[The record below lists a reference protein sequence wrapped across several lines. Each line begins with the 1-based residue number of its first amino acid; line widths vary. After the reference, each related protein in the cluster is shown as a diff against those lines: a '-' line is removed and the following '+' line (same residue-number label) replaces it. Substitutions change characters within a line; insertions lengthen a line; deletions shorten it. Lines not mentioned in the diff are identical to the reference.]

1 VVRGDHSFMNYSF
14 SNGLRLQ
21 QHFVAMAQASRE
33 NVHDNNTS
41 VACMRAEQ
49 SWLVRTVDSKYCQK
63 YSAGMG
69 NVVLRERGR
78 KYVGLPEFARAGEQ
92 VLAELGLEQARG
104 TVTSVPDER
113 TIRYYMAEG
122 LVQTPEEKQG
132 TASVF
137 GYLNLLQLLTV
148 KKLQAEHL
156 PIRKI
161 RELVAGKSEQ
171 ELETLLGIG
180 STAPKKSR
188 ETDAKRYLESLLA
201 SAPTPEAAPPRQAAP
216 PPQSD
221 QSQSWQRVEIEPG
234 LELHIRSDYAPP
246 TSARTK
252 SLLEK
257 AIHRLRRYA
266 DRRR

>member
-1 VVRGDHSFMNYSF
+1 MS
-14 SNGLRLQ
+14 Q
-21 QHFVAMAQASRE
+21 
-33 NVHDNNTS
+33 
-41 VACMRAEQ
+41 
-49 SWLVRTVDSKYCQK
+49 TVLKEK
-63 YSAGMG
+63 
-69 NVVLRERGR
+69 GR
-78 KYVGLPEFARAGEQ
+78 KYVGLPEFARVGEQ
-92 VLAELGLEQARG
+92 ILAEMNLEQERG

-161 RELVAGKSEQ
+161 RELVAGKNEQ
-171 ELETLLGIG
+171 ELETMLGVRG
-180 STAPKKSR
+180 ASGKKT
-188 ETDAKRYLESLLA
+188 EAKRYLETLLA
-201 SAPTPEAAPPRQAAP
+201 SAPSQWPKDAAPAPQAFAG
-216 PPQSD
+216 QSL
-221 QSQSWQRVEIEPG
+221 SWERVEIEPG

-246 TSARTK
+246 TTGSRTK

-257 AIHRLRRYA
+257 AIHRLRRL
-266 DRRR
+266 RG

>member
-1 VVRGDHSFMNYSF
+1 
-14 SNGLRLQ
+14 
-21 QHFVAMAQASRE
+21 MAHA
-33 NVHDNNTS
+33 
-41 VACMRAEQ
+41 
-49 SWLVRTVDSKYCQK
+49 
-63 YSAGMG
+63 
-69 NVVLRERGR
+69 VLREKGKR
-78 KYVGLPEFARAGEQ
+78 YVGLPEFARVGEQ
-92 VLAELGLEQARG
+92 ILAEMGLEQARG

-137 GYLNLLQLLTV
+137 GYVNLLQLLTV

-180 STAPKKSR
+180 STAAKKTR
-188 ETDAKRYLESLLA
+188 DTEAKRYLESLLA
-201 SAPTPEAAPPRQAAP
+201 PTPAAAAQPIKQDAAPAP
-216 PPQSD
+216 PAQID
-221 QSQSWQRVEIEPG
+221 QSHSWQRVEIEPG

-246 TSARTK
+246 TSARAR

-257 AIHRLRRYA
+257 ALHRLRRL
-266 DRRR
+266 RG

>member
-1 VVRGDHSFMNYSF
+1 MV
-14 SNGLRLQ
+14 
-21 QHFVAMAQASRE
+21 
-33 NVHDNNTS
+33 
-41 VACMRAEQ
+41 
-49 SWLVRTVDSKYCQK
+49 
-63 YSAGMG
+63 
-69 NVVLRERGR
+69 NVVLKERGR
-78 KYVGLPEFARAGEQ
+78 KYVGLPEFARVGEQ
-92 VLAELGLEQARG
+92 VLAEMGLEQARG

-122 LVQTPEEKQG
+122 LVQTPEERQG

-180 STAPKKSR
+180 STAKKSR
-188 ETDAKRYLESLLA
+188 ETEAKRYLESLLA
-201 SAPTPEAAPPRQAAP
+201 PTPMLDAAP
-216 PPQSD
+216 PPKQAATAPPPQTD

-257 AIHRLRRYA
+257 AIHRLRRL
-266 DRRR
+266 RG

>member
-1 VVRGDHSFMNYSF
+1 MLLTVNTGKSIVR
-14 SNGLRLQ
+14 
-21 QHFVAMAQASRE
+21 
-33 NVHDNNTS
+33 
-41 VACMRAEQ
+41 CMVNAVIKE
-49 SWLVRTVDSKYCQK
+49 K
-63 YSAGMG
+63 
-69 NVVLRERGR
+69 GR

-92 VLAELGLEQARG
+92 VLAGMGLEQARG

-113 TIRYYMAEG
+113 TIRYYMTEG
-122 LVQTPEEKQG
+122 LVQTPEERQG

-137 GYLNLLQLLTV
+137 GYINLLQLLTV

-180 STAPKKSR
+180 STAAKKSR
-188 ETDAKRYLESLLA
+188 ETEAKRYLESLLA
-201 SAPTPEAAPPRQAAP
+201 PTPAPAALHLKEAAAP
-216 PPQSD
+216 PPQQTD

-257 AIHRLRRYA
+257 AIHGLRRLRG
-266 DRRR
+266 